1 MRFETLWGKISQ
13 TSRNSDRGRVFA
25 RLVAATAVAF
35 GGLGIFT
42 PQSCLA
48 QG

>member
-13 TSRNSDRGRVFA
+13 ASRNSDRGRAFV
-25 RLVAATAVAF
+25 RLVAAAAVAF
-35 GGLGIFT
+35 GGLGILT
-42 PQSCLA
+42 PRSCLA